1 MADAHGSGPCVRKD
15 VGVQLPPRPRIG
27 EDPYPREA
35 RIGVL
40 TLCLPRGRAPRT
52 RVPAVAC
59 GGRVRLASLAYSA
72 GVDGVLPRVVVT
84 GAAGRI
90 GRSVSAVLASRWE
103 LVATDLRAADGVAAC
118 DVTSLEACRAA
129 FAGADA
135 VVHLAADPDP
145 SAGWERLERPN
156 VVGAYTVARAA
167 MDCGVRRLVL
177 ASSLQAVSGVAAE
190 VQVRG
195 DDQARPAN
203 LYGATKAWAEALGS
217 WVAAS
222 SDTTVV
228 ALRIGYFAEERP
240 DGDAVTPLERAAWL
254 SARDA
259 AELVRAAVEADGV
272 DFLVADGVS
281 ANRHARADV
290 GRTVRAL
297 GYRPVDDAW
306 AEG

>member
-1 MADAHGSGPCVRKD
+1 VELGLR
-15 VGVQLPPRPRIG
+15 
-27 EDPYPREA
+27 
-35 RIGVL
+35 
-40 TLCLPRGRAPRT
+40 
-52 RVPAVAC
+52 
-59 GGRVRLASLAYSA
+59 
-72 GVDGVLPRVVVT
+72 RVVVT

-90 GRSVSAVLASRWE
+90 GRAVGVVLARRWD
-103 LVATDLRAADGVAAC
+103 LVGVDLRAGDGVGRC
-118 DVTSLEACRAA
+118 DVSDLEACREV

-145 SAGWERLERPN
+145 EAGWERLWPAN
-156 VVGAYTVARAA
+156 VVGAHTVAQAA

-177 ASSLQAVSGVAAE
+177 ASSLQAVSARPPE

-222 SDTTVV
+222 SDTSVV
-228 ALRIGYFAEERP
+228 ALRIGYFAVERP
-240 DGDAVTPLERAAWL
+240 GGAASPLERAAWL
-254 SARDA
+254 SGRDA
-259 AELVRAAVEADGV
+259 AELVRAAVEADGI

-281 ANRHARADV
+281 ANRHSRADV

-306 AEG
+306 DED